1 MNFIRTAIAV
11 LFGAGATD
19 LGVLRR
25 LQEAS
30 SERAFT
36 ATPDEEDM
44 FARPSHSR
52 ARLAPPVGSV
62 SEVGASR
69 FALAEAKRQRKN
81 LKRIRDW
88 ARSDAGYYFVQA

>member
-1 MNFIRTAIAV
+1 MSFIRIAIAALV
-11 LFGAGATD
+11 GATD
-19 LGVLRR
+19 LSVLRR
-25 LQEAS
+25 LQETS

-52 ARLAPPVGSV
+52 ARLAPPVGSMGV
-62 SEVGASR
+62 VGASR

>member
-1 MNFIRTAIAV
+1 MNFIRTAIAA
-11 LFGAGATD
+11 LFGAAD

-30 SERAFT
+30 GERTFA
-36 ATPDEEDM
+36 AALDEDDLL
-44 FARPSHSR
+44 ARPSHSR
-52 ARLAPPVGSV
+52 ARLAPPVGSMGV
-62 SEVGASR
+62 VGASR

>member
-1 MNFIRTAIAV
+1 MSFIRTAIAALV
-11 LFGAGATD
+11 GATD

-36 ATPDEEDM
+36 ATLDEDGLL
-44 FARPSHSR
+44 ARPSHSH
-52 ARLAPPVGSV
+52 ARPVPLVGSMSV
-62 SEVGASR
+62 VGASR

-81 LKRIRDW
+81 LKRVRDW